1 MPNHLE
7 GIKCQQAEEGK
18 KIVCYFLMV
27 LLLHWSFCCCCSFFL
42 QLEKKKRFWNSSFYN
57 IVFCPLL
64 LTGGGRS
71 FLKLFPKRTVFF
83 DLIPVTP
90 SLVLLS
96 LPPNALV
103 YRLSSSG
110 NVAAS
115 MSYPESN
122 SAEYRSSSAADS
134 DGALLSRIEPPLLD
148 ISLGPSSLGGWGFLT
163 GSRILQSVPAQVK
176 SQMQVASLLHTPWPE
191 QTLPLES
198 SGQLLIF
205 RAWICRHFRSK
216 HIIEGPHGV
225 PSST

>member
-1 MPNHLE
+1 MPLECVIGRKRKKKKIMPNRLE

-64 LTGGGRS
+64 LTGSGRS
-71 FLKLFPKRTVFF
+71 FLKLLPKRTVFF

-96 LPPNALV
+96 LPPNAPV

-134 DGALLSRIEPPLLD
+134 DRALLSRIEPPLLD
-148 ISLGPSSLGGWGFLT
+148 IS
-163 GSRILQSVPAQVK
+163 SRARQK
-176 SQMQVASLLHTPWPE
+176 KMQAEGENIHNIN
-191 QTLPLES
+191 Q
-198 SGQLLIF
+198 
-205 RAWICRHFRSK
+205 
-216 HIIEGPHGV
+216 IIMREARWRWQC
-225 PSST
+225 